1 MKREKFKWVWIFTV
15 LFLFSSLSMTVSA
28 EEKKQLKGK
37 TVNINKV
44 SAEEILKNVPLV
56 SPELAKKIVEYRKKN
71 GDFQTVEELLQV
83 DGMTRDLLRRIKK
96 FFILDGV
103 GGKECTC

>member
-1 MKREKFKWVWIFTV
+1 MKKKNLKWVWIFTV
-15 LFLFSSLSMTVSA
+15 LFLLSSLAMSVLA

-44 SAEEILKNVPLV
+44 SAEEIVKNVPLV
-56 SPELAKKIVEYRKKN
+56 TPELAKRIVEYRKNN

-83 DGMTRDLLRRIKK
+83 EGMTRDLLRRIKK
-96 FFILDGV
+96 FFILEGV